1 MFSKKGK
8 RKITIDSATYF
19 WCVTTDKET
28 GNSGIE
34 PLKLQVFSEE
44 KHLFTSLIEYENKQ
58 WEPWESRELSGHT
71 LVLGELPQITPSAV
85 KEKIIDYL
93 SKRS

>member
-1 MFSKKGK
+1 LFSKKGK
-8 RKITIDSATYF
+8 RKIIIDDATYL

-44 KHLFTSLIEYENKQ
+44 KHLFTCLFEYENKR
-58 WEPWESRELSGHT
+58 WEPSGLNSRT
-71 LVLGELPQITPSAV
+71 LILGEVPQISPSV
-85 KEKIIDYL
+85 VREKIIDYL
-93 SKRS
+93 SK